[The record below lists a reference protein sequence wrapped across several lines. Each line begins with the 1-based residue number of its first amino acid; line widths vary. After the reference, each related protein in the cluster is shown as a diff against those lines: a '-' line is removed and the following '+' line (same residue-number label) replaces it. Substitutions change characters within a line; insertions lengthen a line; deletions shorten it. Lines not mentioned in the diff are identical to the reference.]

1 MCSNKCIP
9 FSQEDLCMLY
19 FNIITFIW
27 FSLQLKLLLSTHFH
41 IWLPLAQPPSSTKG
55 HLWSGNRT
63 QHGEQHGGPTPRTW
77 AASWWH
83 QSMDTQFHPI
93 NRKSEMDDRLTNTLL
108 YHYNTIN
115 LHFITWK
122 FSIFLVSIFFL
133 FSFVWNSRHKFGF
146 MGKIDIH
153 QHMYQQVPESIFPH
167 ALGYHTRECWDR
179 LGCSPSCHSWCC
191 SQPLCRSTP
200 STSAEPTG
208 TQVPPPKASP

>member
-27 FSLQLKLLLSTHFH
+27 FSLQLKHLLSTHFH

-133 FSFVWNSRHKFGF
+133 FSFVWNSRHKIWLH
-146 MGKIDIH
+146 GKNR
-153 QHMYQQVPESIFPH
+153 Y
-167 ALGYHTRECWDR
+167 T
-179 LGCSPSCHSWCC
+179 
-191 SQPLCRSTP
+191 STYV
-200 STSAEPTG
+200 STSTWVHFSSCSG
-208 TQVPPPKASP
+208 LSYQGMLRQIGLLSILS